1 MFYVSSVDDTG
12 SGGIDDGTR
21 DYFMC
26 FFGRKKR
33 KIYTQAE
40 WKKHFSLMF
49 FLMYRKCTFLLA
61 AGLIF

>member
-49 FLMYRKCTFLLA
+49 FLMY
-61 AGLIF
+61 